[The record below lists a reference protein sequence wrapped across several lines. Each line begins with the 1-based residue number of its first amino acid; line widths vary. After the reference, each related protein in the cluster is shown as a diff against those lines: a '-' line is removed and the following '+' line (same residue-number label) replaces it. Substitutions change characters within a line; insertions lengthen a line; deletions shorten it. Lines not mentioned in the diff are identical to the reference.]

1 MRPGDLIATGT
12 LSGATDTELGCLLE
26 LTRDGKAP
34 IQIPSHGPGSTT
46 LSRAWLEDGDGVMFK
61 TGSGGGGSMGIG
73 FGSCQ
78 GKVLPCHQTSTS
90 KV

>member
-1 MRPGDLIATGT
+1 MRSGDLIATGT

-34 IQIPSHGPGSTT
+34 VQIQSNGLDRTALG
-46 LSRAWLEDGDGVMFK
+46 RAWLEDGDGVMFK
-61 TGSGGGGSMGIG
+61 IGSGGDSTMGIG
-73 FGSCQ
+73 FGWCQ
-78 GKVLPCHQTSTS
+78 GKILPCHQTSTS